1 MRSMKKT
8 AKILALVLGAAYA
21 IGAAGCGEKEKTYD
35 IPKDQYGF
43 VCKPVDYGDMEVS
56 AFGAAYRILEE
67 EYEKENVTIQ
77 AGYGTFSLGDRF
89 DIGTMVCR
97 AEFFNDEAR
106 CTIAEI
112 PAEEFFSKAYFMDVK
127 IRQDGL
133 TVNLFR
139 HIELLQIP
147 EELFSESSGRIS
159 FGFDIYLGGDLIEGG
174 AGFSINYRMT
184 GDKVVLTVPER
195 YFG

>member
-1 MRSMKKT
+1 MTSGRW
-8 AKILALVLGAAYA
+8 YA
-21 IGAAGCGEKEKTYD
+21 EL
-35 IPKDQYGF
+35 
-43 VCKPVDYGDMEVS
+43 S
-56 AFGAAYRILEE
+56 
-67 EYEKENVTIQ
+67 
-77 AGYGTFSLGDRF
+77 
-89 DIGTMVCR
+89 
-97 AEFFNDEAR
+97 FFNDEAR

-147 EELFSESSGRIS
+147 EELFSESSGSIS
-159 FGFDIYLGGDLIEGG
+159 FALAIYRGEDLIEGG

>member
-1 MRSMKKT
+1 MELFRWEIDLTS
-8 AKILALVLGAAYA
+8 GRWYA
-21 IGAAGCGEKEKTYD
+21 E
-35 IPKDQYGF
+35 Q
-43 VCKPVDYGDMEVS
+43 S
-56 AFGAAYRILEE
+56 
-67 EYEKENVTIQ
+67 
-77 AGYGTFSLGDRF
+77 
-89 DIGTMVCR
+89 
-97 AEFFNDEAR
+97 FFNDEAR